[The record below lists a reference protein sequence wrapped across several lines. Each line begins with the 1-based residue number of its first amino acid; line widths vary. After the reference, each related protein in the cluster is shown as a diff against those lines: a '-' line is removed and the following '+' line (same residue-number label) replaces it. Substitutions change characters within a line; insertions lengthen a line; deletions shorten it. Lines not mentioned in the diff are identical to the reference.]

1 MPPEGKDGSLKMLCE
16 TCKKR
21 TATVFYNENINGK
34 TRAYSLCGECAA
46 KLREQGELKQ
56 ISSMLG
62 GLASPFSALQDDLF
76 GGFFGIPGASGG
88 ATKKKCGG
96 CGATY
101 AEIAS
106 GGRVGCPDCYTTFR
120 EELARS
126 IRSIHGTT
134 THAGAVPSKH
144 REQQA
149 RATRLKQL
157 KAELDTAIQKEDFER
172 AATLRDEVHKL
183 QAESER
189 KGD

>member
-1 MPPEGKDGSLKMLCE
+1 MLCE

-46 KLREQGELKQ
+46 KLREAGELKQ

-62 GLASPFSALQDDLF
+62 GFTSPFSALQDDLF

-88 ATKKKCGG
+88 VTKRKCGT

-101 AEIAS
+101 ADIAS
-106 GGRVGCPDCYTTFR
+106 GGRVGCSDCYTTFR
-120 EELARS
+120 DELARS

-134 THAGAVPSKH
+134 AHVGAVPSKH
-144 REQQA
+144 REQEA

-157 KAELDTAIQKEDFER
+157 KADLDAAIQKEDFER
-172 AATLRDEVHKL
+172 AAALRDEVRKL